1 MAADSKRPRKTD
13 DFRRRLRTELVQ
25 LLRDDTTLRQE
36 LLDILKDIFPS
47 RAEVAELRGLRE
59 DFNRFA
65 EEVVKRFE
73 AMDKRFEAMD
83 KRFEAVDK
91 RFEAVDRR
99 FEAMNEHFIDLRQE
113 MDRRFEVV
121 IGELRTQRLHLSR
134 LSGRLGHG
142 LEYLVRGVV
151 EEFAGKVL
159 TRSERL
165 VLKDSEGE
173 VFGVAADIEFDLFAS
188 DGEAYLCEVKS
199 HIEPDDVLRFHRKAL
214 FAAKHISEPF
224 VRVMIGASMEAQ
236 AEKLMESLGIRPIV
250 RARIE

>member
-83 KRFEAVDK
+83 QR
-91 RFEAVDRR
+91 
-99 FEAMNEHFIDLRQE
+99 FIDLRQE

-214 FAAKHISEPF
+214 FAAKHITEPF

>member
-91 RFEAVDRR
+91 RFEAMDQR
-99 FEAMNEHFIDLRQE
+99 FIDLRQD

-214 FAAKHISEPF
+214 FAAKHITEPF